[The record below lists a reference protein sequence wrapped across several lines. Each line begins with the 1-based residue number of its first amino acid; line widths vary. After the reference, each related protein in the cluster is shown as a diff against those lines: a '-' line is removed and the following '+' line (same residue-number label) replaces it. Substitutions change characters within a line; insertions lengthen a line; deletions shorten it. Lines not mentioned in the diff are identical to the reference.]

1 VCHARGLC
9 LAWRNVLHRPR
20 NASRPHGLTGCGRYP
35 RRAPALDGQEGP
47 RRPSRFIVASA
58 PWKSVCR
65 SCHTGALLFAVQAA
79 RGPRWWSSTGK
90 TSRGGLGLGDDPCPI
105 EDEAG
110 RDRQRPTL
118 VAVEE
123 WEVDAAIGD
132 VLANYASG
140 RLIFNLGHGIL
151 PETPIAHVEQTRN
164 RSVARD

>member
-1 VCHARGLC
+1 MSFV
-9 LAWRNVLHRPR
+9 
-20 NASRPHGLTGCGRYP
+20 SY
-35 RRAPALDGQEGP
+35 RR
-47 RRPSRFIVASA
+47 
-58 PWKSVCR
+58 
-65 SCHTGALLFAVQAA
+65 FAVRGSSGARAA
-79 RGPRWWSSTGK
+79 LVVQHRQNV
-90 TSRGGLGLGDDPCPI
+90 SRRLGLGDDPCPI